1 VIFMLGEHG
10 CRWRSDGSIWSAV
23 WLTGGCV
30 TYEMYES
37 STFHYSLHEKSAKP
51 PTRYVFSPFTQQQSP
66 PSLFPSQQASFTS
79 LPLPTLPHL
88 QEKLTINAQ
97 LAMPHHLLNLPLLL
111 QIIQRLPRQT
121 AIDLQAIDE
130 RGDGDEA
137 VRLHVFVEFVRG
149 GFVEDDGVVGL
160 VLDCE
165 VGKRKDSVGR
175 WYLRRGDMGCRCLLR
190 VGVRTFA
197 FGPLLLLLLAGRCCC
212 WCLRILSVL
221 FVSAILCSGF
231 PHHDRDYSKMR

>member
-1 VIFMLGEHG
+1 MRH
-10 CRWRSDGSIWSAV
+10 
-23 WLTGGCV
+23 
-30 TYEMYES
+30 
-37 STFHYSLHEKSAKP
+37 
-51 PTRYVFSPFTQQQSP
+51 
-66 PSLFPSQQASFTS
+66 
-79 LPLPTLPHL
+79 
-88 QEKLTINAQ
+88 N
-97 LAMPHHLLNLPLLL
+97 LLDRPLLL
-111 QIIQRLPRQT
+111 QIRQRCPCQR
-121 AIDLQAIDE
+121 AVDLQAIDE
-130 RGDGDEA
+130 DGDCDEA
-137 VRLHVFVEFVRG
+137 VGLDVFGELLASR
-149 GFVEDDGVVGL
+149 FVEDDGVVGL